1 MIDYSITVTNTGNV
15 TVDAVDV
22 SDPNADPGSI
32 VCVPVTPLTLAP
44 GESTTCTAIHTVT
57 QADVD
62 AGSVIN
68 TATAAGTDPG
78 GNPVT
83 DPSDPVTVPAV
94 QTPVLETVKSSSTV
108 NYAAPGDVIDYSFMV
123 TNTGNVTL
131 TRLTCRIER

>member
-1 MIDYSITVTNTGNV
+1 MIDYTITVTNTGNV

-108 NYAAPGDVIDYSFMV
+108 NYAAPGDVIDYSITV
-123 TNTGNVTL
+123 TNTAT
-131 TRLTCRIER
+131 